1 MPIIRRKLE
10 PSTVYPTNMRYNP
23 DTDQVETLIG
33 DDWVANPDADP
44 RLQTSFPA
52 RITANPA
59 CDAAQSVTDAL
70 KNQIDGVLTAIDGSQ
85 TAFTIAGIILS
96 LFTFGIFGVFISLAL
111 FLAHAMLDAGT
122 ASINASLT
130 TTAYDTFTC
139 ILFCQFGSDGRLVPG
154 GLSVVEADV
163 SDQIGGLGAT
173 ILNAML
179 NLAGEGGVNN
189 LASLGTSTGDCD
201 DCAVC
206 EVCENVADFHLYS
219 YGFTTFGTDL
229 EYGDGWLKITPQIYA
244 GDGAYYITLSTENA
258 ALCCTP
264 VALEYLDGIDKAT
277 FYHIW
282 NGCGESN
289 AFADVHTS
297 SPFENSLQSISLGWL
312 VNPGRIKITFAP

>member
-1 MPIIRRKLE
+1 MPIIRKKLE
-10 PSTVYPTNMRYNP
+10 PAQVYPTNMRYNAAT
-23 DTDQVETLIG
+23 DTVETLIG
-33 DDWVANPDADP
+33 DEWVENPDGDP
-44 RLQTSFPA
+44 RNQTTFPA

-59 CDAAQSVTDAL
+59 CDAAASVTAAL
-70 KNQIDGVLTAIDGSQ
+70 KNQIDGVITAIDGSQ

-122 ASINASLT
+122 ASINTALT
-130 TTAYDTFTC
+130 STAYDTLTC

-154 GLSVVEADV
+154 GFSSAKSDV
-163 SDQIGGLGAT
+163 DSQIGGLGAT

-179 NLAGEGGVNN
+179 SLAGEGGINN
-189 LASLGTSTGDCD
+189 LAALGETTGDCD
-201 DCAVC
+201 DCPVC
-206 EVCENVADFHLYS
+206 EVCENVNQFHLYS
-219 YGFTTFGTDL
+219 YGYTTFGLDI
-229 EYGDGWLKITPQIYA
+229 EYGDGWLEITPQLYA

-289 AFADVHTS
+289 DYSAIHSS
-297 SPFENSLQSISLGWL
+297 SPFDQSLQSFSLGWL
-312 VNPGRIKITFAP
+312 INPGRIKITFAP